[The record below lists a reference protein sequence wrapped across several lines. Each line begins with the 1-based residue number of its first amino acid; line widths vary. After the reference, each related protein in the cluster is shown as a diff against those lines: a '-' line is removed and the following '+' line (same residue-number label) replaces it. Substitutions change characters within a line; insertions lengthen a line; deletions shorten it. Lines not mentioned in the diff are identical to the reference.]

1 MVLPRAAWAL
11 GSIILAGSQLAAQG
25 VYAGAGVGPT
35 FVPGEYP
42 AGRNW
47 FGMLAYQSPRG
58 LGFRLSA
65 SETVHRIWGSA
76 DVTYRFGT
84 IGHTVRPYVLAGA
97 GTVVDFSERDPLV
110 TAGAGLRIRLTQ
122 VLSVFGELR
131 AHAALGLAGREPDTI
146 VPVTIGTAVGH

>member
-1 MVLPRAAWAL
+1 MAPRARWVLA
-11 GSIILAGSQLAAQG
+11 SIALAGSQLAAQG

-42 AGRNW
+42 DGRHW

-76 DVTYRFGT
+76 DVTYRFGA
-84 IGHTVRPYVLAGA
+84 IRHAVRPYVVAGA
-97 GTVVDFSERDPLV
+97 GSVVDFSERDPLV

-122 VLSVFGELR
+122 VLSIFGELR
-131 AHAALGLAGREPDTI
+131 VHAALGLAGREPDTI
-146 VPVTIGTAVGH
+146 LPVTIGTAIGH